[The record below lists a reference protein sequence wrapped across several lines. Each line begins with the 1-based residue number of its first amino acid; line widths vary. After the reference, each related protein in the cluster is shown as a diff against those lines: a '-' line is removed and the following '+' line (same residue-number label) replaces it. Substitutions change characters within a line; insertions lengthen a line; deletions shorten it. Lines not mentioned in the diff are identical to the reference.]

1 MLLETELEMQLTHM
15 QSQNNQKLLEIKNAE
30 IKFSVEGGIVNA
42 VNDISFDIIKGETLA
57 IVGESGSGKSV
68 TARTIMKMLPK
79 NSSVGSNLKVS
90 FKGSDISNFSQ
101 EQMRQIRGDT
111 ITMIFQEPLT
121 SLNPLHKIGSQII
134 EVLQEH
140 NQISKSEAKKKAL
153 ELLKEVQ
160 IPQPEER
167 LNQYPHQLSGG
178 QRQRIMI
185 AMAIANR
192 PDLLIA
198 DEPTTALDV
207 TIQSQILKL
216 LKELQKKYG
225 MAIMLITHDLT
236 VVRKTSD
243 RICVMRYGK
252 IVERG
257 NTEEVFTNPQ
267 HEYTK
272 HLINS
277 EPSGEP
283 DPFDETKKDLIIE
296 GQKCTVKF
304 ILKKGNFLSQK
315 KSELIAVNNVDIKTR
330 YGETIGIVG
339 ESGSGKSTLGMS
351 LIKLQ
356 EINSGKIFFKN
367 QEIQNYNTQKMKE
380 LRQHLQIVFQ
390 DPFSSL
396 NPRHTVKQIIG
407 EGLEINRKDLSK
419 EEKEN
424 LVKKTLNE
432 VNLDESTLH
441 RFPHEFSGGQ
451 RQRIAIARAIIMNPE
466 FILLDEPTSALD
478 LSIQAQIID
487 LLRSLRR
494 NHNLSYIFIS
504 HNLKVI
510 RSLCHYTLVMKDGK
524 VIEEGI
530 TKDVLDNP
538 INEYTKQLVQSA
550 FEVIGE

>member
-1 MLLETELEMQLTHM
+1 MQLTHM

-30 IKFSVEGGIVNA
+30 IKFSVEGGTVNA

-424 LVKKTLNE
+424 LVKKTLSE
-432 VNLDESTLH
+432 VNLDETTLH

>member
-1 MLLETELEMQLTHM
+1 M
-15 QSQNNQKLLEIKNAE
+15 QSQNNQKLLDLKNAE
-30 IKFSVEGGIVNA
+30 VKFSVEGGIVNA
-42 VNDISFDIIKGETLA
+42 VNDISFDIMKGETLA
-57 IVGESGSGKSV
+57 VVGESGSGKSV

-79 NSSVGSNLKVS
+79 NSSIGSN
-90 FKGSDISNFSQ
+90 FKIEFKDVDITNLTQ

-121 SLNPLHKIGSQII
+121 SLNPLHRIGSQLI
-134 EVLQEH
+134 EVLREH
-140 NQISKSEAKKKAL
+140 NKIDKIVAKERAL

-178 QRQRIMI
+178 QRQRVMI

-216 LKELQKKYG
+216 LKDLQKKYG

-257 NTEEVFTNPQ
+257 ITEDVFNNPQ

-283 DPFDETKKDLIIE
+283 DPYDASNKDYIIQ
-296 GQKCTVKF
+296 GQQCTVKF
-304 ILKKGNFLSQK
+304 TLKKGNYFNQK
-315 KSELIAVNNVDIKTR
+315 KTELIAVNNVDIKAR

-356 EINSGKIFFKN
+356 DINSGKIFFKDE
-367 QEIQNYNTQKMKE
+367 EIQDYNTKQLKD
-380 LRQHLQIVFQ
+380 LREHMQIVFQ

-396 NPRHTVKQIIG
+396 NPRHTIKQIIG

-419 EEKEN
+419 EEKDD
-424 LVKKTLNE
+424 LIKKTLNE
-432 VNLDESTLH
+432 VNLDEAVLH

-451 RQRIAIARAIIMNPE
+451 RQRIAIARAIILNPE

-530 TKDVLDNP
+530 TKNVLDNP
-538 INEYTKQLVQSA
+538 VNDYTKQLVQSA

>member
-1 MLLETELEMQLTHM
+1 M
-15 QSQNNQKLLEIKNAE
+15 QSQNNQKLLDLKNAE
-30 IKFSVEGGIVNA
+30 VKFSVEGGIVNA
-42 VNDISFDIIKGETLA
+42 VNDISFDIMKGETLA
-57 IVGESGSGKSV
+57 VVGESGSGKSV

-79 NSSVGSNLKVS
+79 NSSIGSN
-90 FKGSDISNFSQ
+90 FKIEFKDVDITNLTQ

-111 ITMIFQEPLT
+111 ISMIFQEPLT
-121 SLNPLHKIGSQII
+121 SLNPLHRIGSQLI
-134 EVLQEH
+134 EVLREH
-140 NQISKSEAKKKAL
+140 KKIDKIVAKERAL

-178 QRQRIMI
+178 QRQRVMI

-216 LKELQKKYG
+216 LKDLQKKYG

-257 NTEEVFTNPQ
+257 ITEDVFNNPQ

-283 DPFDETKKDLIIE
+283 DPYDASNKDYIIQ
-296 GQKCTVKF
+296 GQQCTVKF
-304 ILKKGNFLSQK
+304 TLKKGNFFNQK
-315 KSELIAVNNVDIKTR
+315 KTELIAVNNVDIKAR

-356 EINSGKIFFKN
+356 DINSGKIFFKDE
-367 QEIQNYNTQKMKE
+367 EIQDYNTKQLKD
-380 LRQHLQIVFQ
+380 LREHMQIVFQ

-396 NPRHTVKQIIG
+396 NPRHTIKQIIG

-419 EEKEN
+419 EEKDD
-424 LVKKTLNE
+424 LIKKTLNE
-432 VNLDESTLH
+432 VNLDEAVLH

-451 RQRIAIARAIIMNPE
+451 RQRIAIARAIILNPE

-530 TKDVLDNP
+530 TKNVLDNP
-538 INEYTKQLVQSA
+538 VNDYTKQLVQSA

>member
-1 MLLETELEMQLTHM
+1 M

-257 NTEEVFTNPQ
+257 NTEEVFKNPQ

-407 EGLEINRKDLSK
+407 EGLEINRNDLSK

>member
-1 MLLETELEMQLTHM
+1 MQF
-15 QSQNNQKLLEIKNAE
+15 QNNQKLLDVKNAE
-30 IKFSVEGGIVNA
+30 VKFSVEGGIVNA
-42 VNDISFDIIKGETLA
+42 VNDISFDIMKGETLA
-57 IVGESGSGKSV
+57 VVGESGSGKSV

-79 NSSVGSNLKVS
+79 NSSIGSN
-90 FKGSDISNFSQ
+90 FKIEFKDVDITNLTQ

-121 SLNPLHKIGSQII
+121 SLNPLHRIGSQLI
-134 EVLQEH
+134 EVLREH
-140 NQISKSEAKKKAL
+140 NKIDKITAKERAL

-178 QRQRIMI
+178 QRQRVMI

-216 LKELQKKYG
+216 LKDLQKKYG

-257 NTEEVFTNPQ
+257 ITEDVFSNPQ
-267 HEYTK
+267 HKYTK

-283 DPFDETKKDLIIE
+283 DPYDASNKDFIIQ
-296 GQKCTVKF
+296 GQQCIVKF
-304 ILKKGNFLSQK
+304 ILKKGNFFNQK
-315 KSELIAVNNVDIKTR
+315 KTELIAVNNVDIKAR

-356 EINSGKIFFKN
+356 EINSGKIFFKDE
-367 QEIQNYNTQKMKE
+367 EIQDYNTKQLKD
-380 LRQHLQIVFQ
+380 LREHMQIVFQ

-396 NPRHTVKQIIG
+396 NPRHTIKQIIG
-407 EGLEINRKDLSK
+407 EGLDINRKDLSK
-419 EEKEN
+419 EEKDD
-424 LVKKTLNE
+424 LIKKTLNE
-432 VNLDESTLH
+432 VNLDEAVLH

-451 RQRIAIARAIIMNPE
+451 RQRIAIARAIILNPE

-530 TKDVLDNP
+530 TKNVLDNP
-538 INEYTKQLVQSA
+538 VNDYTKQLVQSA

>member
-1 MLLETELEMQLTHM
+1 M
-15 QSQNNQKLLEIKNAE
+15 QSQNNTTLLDLKNTE
-30 IKFSVEGGIVNA
+30 IKFRVEGGVVNA

-79 NSSVGSNLKVS
+79 NASIGSKFNIS
-90 FKGSDISNFSQ
+90 FKGVDISNFTQ
-101 EQMRQIRGDT
+101 DQMRQVRGDR
-111 ITMIFQEPLT
+111 ITMIFQEPLI

-134 EVLQEH
+134 EVIREH
-140 NQISKSEAKKKAL
+140 KKMKKSEAYERAL

-185 AMAIANR
+185 AMAIANK

-216 LKELQKKYG
+216 LKDLQKKYG

-257 NTEEVFTNPQ
+257 NTEEVFSNPQ

-283 DPFDETKKDLIIE
+283 DPFDATKQDYIME

-304 ILKKGNFLSQK
+304 TLKKGNFFNQK
-315 KSELIAVNNVDIKTR
+315 KSELIAVNTVDIKTR

-339 ESGSGKSTLGMS
+339 ESGSGKTTLGMS

-356 EINSGKIFFKN
+356 ELTSGRVSFEGN
-367 QEIQNYNTQKMKE
+367 EIQDYNTQQMKP
-380 LRQHLQIVFQ
+380 LRPQMQIVFQ

-407 EGLEINRKDLSK
+407 EGLDINKSDMNKKDKDVLI
-419 EEKEN
+419 
-424 LVKKTLNE
+424 KKTLNE
-432 VNLDESTLH
+432 VNLEENMLH

-451 RQRIAIARAIIMNPE
+451 RQRIAIARAIIMNPN

-478 LSIQAQIID
+478 LSIQAQIIE
-487 LLRSLRR
+487 LLRTLRR

-510 RSLCHYTLVMKDGK
+510 RSLCHYILVMKDGK

-530 TKDVLDNP
+530 TKQVLDNP
-538 INEYTKQLVQSA
+538 INEYTKELVKSA

>member
-1 MLLETELEMQLTHM
+1 M

-424 LVKKTLNE
+424 LVKKTLSE
-432 VNLDESTLH
+432 VNLDETTLH

>member
-1 MLLETELEMQLTHM
+1 MQF
-15 QSQNNQKLLEIKNAE
+15 QNNQKLLDVKNAE
-30 IKFSVEGGIVNA
+30 VKFSVEGGIVNA
-42 VNDISFDIIKGETLA
+42 VNDISFDIMKGETLA
-57 IVGESGSGKSV
+57 VVGESGSGKSV

-79 NSSVGSNLKVS
+79 NSSIGSN
-90 FKGSDISNFSQ
+90 FKIEFKDVDITNLTQ

-121 SLNPLHKIGSQII
+121 SLNPLHRIGSQLI
-134 EVLQEH
+134 EVLREH
-140 NQISKSEAKKKAL
+140 NKIDKITAKERAL

-178 QRQRIMI
+178 QRQRVMI

-216 LKELQKKYG
+216 LKDLQKKYG

-257 NTEEVFTNPQ
+257 ITEDVFSNPQ

-283 DPFDETKKDLIIE
+283 DPYDASNKDFIIQ
-296 GQKCTVKF
+296 GQQCIVKF
-304 ILKKGNFLSQK
+304 ILKKGNFFNQK
-315 KSELIAVNNVDIKTR
+315 KTELIAVNNVDIKAR

-356 EINSGKIFFKN
+356 EINSGKIFFKDE
-367 QEIQNYNTQKMKE
+367 EIQDYNTKQLKD
-380 LRQHLQIVFQ
+380 LREHMQIVFQ

-396 NPRHTVKQIIG
+396 NPRHTIKQIIG
-407 EGLEINRKDLSK
+407 EGLDINRKDLSK
-419 EEKEN
+419 EEKDD
-424 LVKKTLNE
+424 LIKKTLNE
-432 VNLDESTLH
+432 VNLDEAVLH

-451 RQRIAIARAIIMNPE
+451 RQRIAIARAIILNPE

-530 TKDVLDNP
+530 TKNVLDNP
-538 INEYTKQLVQSA
+538 VNAYTKQLVQSA

>member
-1 MLLETELEMQLTHM
+1 M

-79 NSSVGSNLKVS
+79 NSSVGSNLKIS

-424 LVKKTLNE
+424 LVKKTLSE

>member
-1 MLLETELEMQLTHM
+1 M
-15 QSQNNQKLLEIKNAE
+15 QSQNNQKLLDLKNAE
-30 IKFSVEGGIVNA
+30 VKFSVEGGIVNA
-42 VNDISFDIIKGETLA
+42 VNDISFDIMKGETLA
-57 IVGESGSGKSV
+57 VVGESGSGKSV

-79 NSSVGSNLKVS
+79 NSSIGSN
-90 FKGSDISNFSQ
+90 FKIEFKDVDITNLTQ

-121 SLNPLHKIGSQII
+121 SLNPLHKIGSQLI
-134 EVLQEH
+134 EVLREH
-140 NQISKSEAKKKAL
+140 KKIDKIVAKERAL

-178 QRQRIMI
+178 QRQRVMI

-216 LKELQKKYG
+216 LKDLQKKYG

-257 NTEEVFTNPQ
+257 ITEDVFNNPQ

-283 DPFDETKKDLIIE
+283 DPYDASNEDYIIQ
-296 GQKCTVKF
+296 GQQCTVKF
-304 ILKKGNFLSQK
+304 TLKKGNFFNQK
-315 KSELIAVNNVDIKTR
+315 KTELIAVNNVDIKAR

-356 EINSGKIFFKN
+356 DINSGKIFFKDE
-367 QEIQNYNTQKMKE
+367 EIQDYNTKQLKD
-380 LRQHLQIVFQ
+380 LREHMQIVFQ

-396 NPRHTVKQIIG
+396 NPRHTIKQIIG

-419 EEKEN
+419 EEKDD
-424 LVKKTLNE
+424 LIKKTLNE
-432 VNLDESTLH
+432 VNLDEAVLH

-451 RQRIAIARAIIMNPE
+451 RQRIAIARAIILNPE

-530 TKDVLDNP
+530 TKNVLDNP
-538 INEYTKQLVQSA
+538 VNDYTKQLVQSA

>member
-1 MLLETELEMQLTHM
+1 M
-15 QSQNNQKLLEIKNAE
+15 QSQNNTKLLDLKNAE
-30 IKFSVEGGIVNA
+30 IKFSVEGGVVNA
-42 VNDISFDIIKGETLA
+42 VNDISFDIMKGETLA

-79 NSSVGSNLKVS
+79 NSTVGPKTNIF
-90 FKGSDISNFSQ
+90 FKGVETGKFTD
-101 EQMRQIRGDT
+101 EQMRQIRGDS

-134 EVLQEH
+134 EVLREH
-140 NQISKSEAKKKAL
+140 SNISKIQAQKRAL
-153 ELLKEVQ
+153 ELLNEVQ

-185 AMAIANR
+185 AIAIANK

-216 LKELQKKYG
+216 LKNLQKKYG

-257 NTEEVFTNPQ
+257 YTEEVFSNPK

-283 DPFDETKKDLIIE
+283 DPFDEENKNYIIE

-304 ILKKGNFLSQK
+304 VLKKGNFFNQK
-315 KSELIAVNNVDIKTR
+315 KSELIAVNNVEIKDR
-330 YGETIGIVG
+330 YGETKGIVG

-356 EINSGKIFFKN
+356 EINSGKIIFED

-380 LRQHLQIVFQ
+380 LREHMQIVFQ

-407 EGLEINRKDLSK
+407 EGLEINRKDLSSEDK
-419 EEKEN
+419 DN
-424 LVKKTLNE
+424 LVIKTLEE
-432 VNLDESTLH
+432 VNLDESVLH

-451 RQRIAIARAIIMNPE
+451 RQRIAIARAIILNPE

-550 FEVIGE
+550 FEVVGE

>member
-1 MLLETELEMQLTHM
+1 M

-140 NQISKSEAKKKAL
+140 NKISKSEAKKKAL

-257 NTEEVFTNPQ
+257 NTEEVFKNPQ

>member
-1 MLLETELEMQLTHM
+1 M

-283 DPFDETKKDLIIE
+283 DPFDEAKKDLIIE

-538 INEYTKQLVQSA
+538 INEYTNQLVQSA

>member
-1 MLLETELEMQLTHM
+1 M
-15 QSQNNQKLLEIKNAE
+15 QSQNNTKLLDLKNAE
-30 IKFSVEGGIVNA
+30 IKFSVEGGVVNA
-42 VNDISFDIIKGETLA
+42 VNDISFDIMKGETLA

-79 NSSVGSNLKVS
+79 NSSVGPKTNIF
-90 FKGSDISNFSQ
+90 FKGVETGKFTD
-101 EQMRQIRGDT
+101 EQMRQIRGDS

-134 EVLQEH
+134 EVLREH
-140 NQISKSEAKKKAL
+140 SNISKIQAQKRAL
-153 ELLKEVQ
+153 ELLNEVQ

-185 AMAIANR
+185 AIAIANK

-216 LKELQKKYG
+216 LKNLQKKYG

-257 NTEEVFTNPQ
+257 ITEEVFSNPK

-283 DPFDETKKDLIIE
+283 DPFDEENKNYIIE

-304 ILKKGNFLSQK
+304 VLKKGNFFNQK
-315 KSELIAVNNVDIKTR
+315 KSELIAVNNVDIKAR

-356 EINSGKIFFKN
+356 EINSGKIFFKD

-380 LRQHLQIVFQ
+380 LREHMQIVFQ

-407 EGLEINRKDLSK
+407 EGLEINRNDLSNEDK
-419 EEKEN
+419 DN
-424 LVKKTLNE
+424 LVIKTLEE
-432 VNLDESTLH
+432 VNLDESVLH

-451 RQRIAIARAIIMNPE
+451 RQRIAIARAIILNPE

-538 INEYTKQLVQSA
+538 VNEYTKQLVQSA
-550 FEVIGE
+550 FEVVGE

>member
-1 MLLETELEMQLTHM
+1 MQLTHM

-30 IKFSVEGGIVNA
+30 IKFSVEGGTVNA

-121 SLNPLHKIGSQII
+121 SLNPLHKISSQII

-424 LVKKTLNE
+424 LVKKTLSE
-432 VNLDESTLH
+432 VNLDETTLH

>member
-1 MLLETELEMQLTHM
+1 M
-15 QSQNNQKLLEIKNAE
+15 QSQNNTTLLDLKNAE
-30 IKFSVEGGIVNA
+30 IKFRVEGGVVNA

-79 NSSVGSNLKVS
+79 NASIGSKFNIS
-90 FKGSDISNFSQ
+90 FKGVDISNFTQ
-101 EQMRQIRGDT
+101 DQMRQVRGDR
-111 ITMIFQEPLT
+111 ITMIFQEPLI

-134 EVLQEH
+134 EVIREH
-140 NQISKSEAKKKAL
+140 KKMKKSEAYERAL

-185 AMAIANR
+185 AMAIANK

-216 LKELQKKYG
+216 LKDLQKKYG

-257 NTEEVFTNPQ
+257 NTEEVFSNPQ

-283 DPFDETKKDLIIE
+283 DPFDATKQDYIME

-304 ILKKGNFLSQK
+304 TLKKGNFFNQK
-315 KSELIAVNNVDIKTR
+315 KSELIAVNTVDIKTR

-339 ESGSGKSTLGMS
+339 ESGSGKTTLGMS

-356 EINSGKIFFKN
+356 ELTSGRVSFEGN
-367 QEIQNYNTQKMKE
+367 EIQDYNTQQMKP
-380 LRQHLQIVFQ
+380 LRPQMQIVFQ

-407 EGLEINRKDLSK
+407 EGLDINKSDMNKKDKDVLI
-419 EEKEN
+419 
-424 LVKKTLNE
+424 KKTLNE
-432 VNLDESTLH
+432 VNLEENMLH

-451 RQRIAIARAIIMNPE
+451 RQRIAIARAIIMNPN

-478 LSIQAQIID
+478 LSIQAQIIE
-487 LLRSLRR
+487 LLRTLRR

-510 RSLCHYTLVMKDGK
+510 RSLCHYILVMKDGK

-530 TKDVLDNP
+530 TKQVLDNP
-538 INEYTKQLVQSA
+538 INEYTKELVQSA

>member
-1 MLLETELEMQLTHM
+1 M
-15 QSQNNQKLLEIKNAE
+15 QSQNNTKLLDLKNAE
-30 IKFSVEGGIVNA
+30 IKFSVEGGVVNA
-42 VNDISFDIIKGETLA
+42 VNDISFDIMKGETLA

-79 NSSVGSNLKVS
+79 NSTVGPKTNIF
-90 FKGSDISNFSQ
+90 FKGVETGKFTD
-101 EQMRQIRGDT
+101 EQMRQIRGDS

-134 EVLQEH
+134 EVLREH
-140 NQISKSEAKKKAL
+140 SNISKFQAQKRAL
-153 ELLKEVQ
+153 ELLNEVQ

-185 AMAIANR
+185 AIAIANK

-216 LKELQKKYG
+216 LKNLQKKYG

-257 NTEEVFTNPQ
+257 YTEEVFSNPK

-283 DPFDETKKDLIIE
+283 DPFDEENKNYIIE

-304 ILKKGNFLSQK
+304 VLKKGNFFNQK
-315 KSELIAVNNVDIKTR
+315 TTELIAVNNVDIKAR

-356 EINSGKIFFKN
+356 EINSGKIIFED

-380 LRQHLQIVFQ
+380 LREHMQIVFQ

-407 EGLEINRKDLSK
+407 EGLEINRKDLSNEDK
-419 EEKEN
+419 DN
-424 LVKKTLNE
+424 LVIKTLEE
-432 VNLDESTLH
+432 VNLDESVLH

-451 RQRIAIARAIIMNPE
+451 RQRIAIARAIILNPE

-550 FEVIGE
+550 FEVVGE

>member
-1 MLLETELEMQLTHM
+1 M
-15 QSQNNQKLLEIKNAE
+15 QSQNNQKLLDLKNAE
-30 IKFSVEGGIVNA
+30 VKFSVEGGIVNA
-42 VNDISFDIIKGETLA
+42 VNDISFDIMKGETLA
-57 IVGESGSGKSV
+57 VVGESGSGKSV

-79 NSSVGSNLKVS
+79 NSSIGSN
-90 FKGSDISNFSQ
+90 FKIEFKDVDITNLTQ

-121 SLNPLHKIGSQII
+121 SLNPLHKIGSQLI
-134 EVLQEH
+134 EVLREH
-140 NQISKSEAKKKAL
+140 KKIDKIVAKERAL

-178 QRQRIMI
+178 QRQRVMI

-216 LKELQKKYG
+216 LKDLQKKYG

-257 NTEEVFTNPQ
+257 ITEDVFNNPQ

-283 DPFDETKKDLIIE
+283 DPYDASNKDYIIQ
-296 GQKCTVKF
+296 GQQCTVKF
-304 ILKKGNFLSQK
+304 TLKKGNFFNQK
-315 KSELIAVNNVDIKTR
+315 KTELIAVNNVDIKAR

-356 EINSGKIFFKN
+356 DINSGKIFFKDE
-367 QEIQNYNTQKMKE
+367 EIQDYNTKQLKD
-380 LRQHLQIVFQ
+380 LREHMQIVFQ

-396 NPRHTVKQIIG
+396 NPRHTIKQIIG

-419 EEKEN
+419 EEKDD
-424 LVKKTLNE
+424 LIKKTLNE
-432 VNLDESTLH
+432 VNLDEAVLH

-451 RQRIAIARAIIMNPE
+451 RQRIAIARAIILNPE

-530 TKDVLDNP
+530 TKNVLDNP
-538 INEYTKQLVQSA
+538 VNAYTKQLVQSA

>member
-1 MLLETELEMQLTHM
+1 M

-79 NSSVGSNLKVS
+79 NSSVGSNLKIS

>member
-1 MLLETELEMQLTHM
+1 M
-15 QSQNNQKLLEIKNAE
+15 QSQNNQKLLDLKNAE
-30 IKFSVEGGIVNA
+30 VKFSVEGGIVNA
-42 VNDISFDIIKGETLA
+42 VNDISFDIMKGETLA
-57 IVGESGSGKSV
+57 VVGESGSGKSV

-79 NSSVGSNLKVS
+79 NSSIGSN
-90 FKGSDISNFSQ
+90 FKIEFKDVDITNLTQ

-121 SLNPLHKIGSQII
+121 SLNPLHRIGSQLI
-134 EVLQEH
+134 EVLREH
-140 NQISKSEAKKKAL
+140 NKIDKIVAKERAL

-178 QRQRIMI
+178 QRQRVMI

-216 LKELQKKYG
+216 LKDLQRKYG

-257 NTEEVFTNPQ
+257 ITEDVFNNPQ

-283 DPFDETKKDLIIE
+283 DPYDASNKDYIIQ
-296 GQKCTVKF
+296 GQQCTVKF
-304 ILKKGNFLSQK
+304 TLKKGNFFNQK
-315 KSELIAVNNVDIKTR
+315 KTELIAVNNVDIKAR

-356 EINSGKIFFKN
+356 DINSGKIFFKDE
-367 QEIQNYNTQKMKE
+367 EIQDYNTKQLKD
-380 LRQHLQIVFQ
+380 LREHMQIVFQ

-396 NPRHTVKQIIG
+396 NPRHTIKQIIG

-419 EEKEN
+419 EEKDD
-424 LVKKTLNE
+424 LIKKTLNE
-432 VNLDESTLH
+432 VNLDEAVLH

-451 RQRIAIARAIIMNPE
+451 RQRIAIARAIILNPE

-530 TKDVLDNP
+530 TKNVLDNP
-538 INEYTKQLVQSA
+538 VNDYTKQLVQSA

>member
-1 MLLETELEMQLTHM
+1 M
-15 QSQNNQKLLEIKNAE
+15 QSQNNQKLLDVKNAE
-30 IKFSVEGGIVNA
+30 VKFSVEGGIVNA
-42 VNDISFDIIKGETLA
+42 VNDISFDIMKGETLA
-57 IVGESGSGKSV
+57 VVGESGSGKSV

-79 NSSVGSNLKVS
+79 NSSIGSN
-90 FKGSDISNFSQ
+90 FKIEFKDVDITNLTQ

-121 SLNPLHKIGSQII
+121 SLNPLHRIGSQLI
-134 EVLQEH
+134 EVLREH
-140 NQISKSEAKKKAL
+140 NKIDKITAKERAL

-178 QRQRIMI
+178 QRQRVMI

-216 LKELQKKYG
+216 LKDLQKKYG

-257 NTEEVFTNPQ
+257 ITEDVFSNPQ

-283 DPFDETKKDLIIE
+283 DPYDASNKDYIIQ
-296 GQKCTVKF
+296 GQQCTVKF
-304 ILKKGNFLSQK
+304 TLKKGNFFNQK
-315 KSELIAVNNVDIKTR
+315 KTELIAVNNVDIKAR

-356 EINSGKIFFKN
+356 DINSGKIFFKDE
-367 QEIQNYNTQKMKE
+367 EIQDYNTKQLKD
-380 LRQHLQIVFQ
+380 LREHMQIVFQ

-396 NPRHTVKQIIG
+396 NPRHTIKQIIG

-419 EEKEN
+419 EEKDD
-424 LVKKTLNE
+424 LIKKTLNE
-432 VNLDESTLH
+432 VNLDEAVLH

-451 RQRIAIARAIIMNPE
+451 RQRIAIARAIILNPE

-530 TKDVLDNP
+530 TKNVLDNP
-538 INEYTKQLVQSA
+538 VNAYTKQLVQSA

>member
-1 MLLETELEMQLTHM
+1 M
-15 QSQNNQKLLEIKNAE
+15 QSQNNQKLLDLKNAE
-30 IKFSVEGGIVNA
+30 VKFSVEGGIVNA
-42 VNDISFDIIKGETLA
+42 VNDISFDIMKGETLA
-57 IVGESGSGKSV
+57 VVGESGSGKSV

-79 NSSVGSNLKVS
+79 NSSIGSN
-90 FKGSDISNFSQ
+90 FKIEFKDVDITNLTQ

-121 SLNPLHKIGSQII
+121 SLNPLHRIGSQLI
-134 EVLQEH
+134 EVLREH
-140 NQISKSEAKKKAL
+140 NKIDKIVAKERAL

-178 QRQRIMI
+178 QRQRVMI

-216 LKELQKKYG
+216 LKDLQKKYG

-257 NTEEVFTNPQ
+257 ITEDVFNNPQ

-283 DPFDETKKDLIIE
+283 DPYDASNKDYIIQ
-296 GQKCTVKF
+296 GQQCTVKF
-304 ILKKGNFLSQK
+304 TLKKGNFFNQK
-315 KSELIAVNNVDIKTR
+315 KTELIAVNNVDIKAR

-356 EINSGKIFFKN
+356 DINSGKILFKDE
-367 QEIQNYNTQKMKE
+367 EIQDYNTKQLKD
-380 LRQHLQIVFQ
+380 LREHMQIVFQ

-396 NPRHTVKQIIG
+396 NPRHTIKQIIG

-419 EEKEN
+419 EEKDD
-424 LVKKTLNE
+424 LIKKTLNE
-432 VNLDESTLH
+432 VNLDEAVLH

-451 RQRIAIARAIIMNPE
+451 RQRIAIARAIILNPE

-530 TKDVLDNP
+530 TKNVLDNP
-538 INEYTKQLVQSA
+538 VNDYTKQLVQSA

>member
-1 MLLETELEMQLTHM
+1 M
-15 QSQNNQKLLEIKNAE
+15 QSQNNTTLLDLKNAE
-30 IKFSVEGGIVNA
+30 IKFRVEGGVVNA

-79 NSSVGSNLKVS
+79 NASIGSKFNIS
-90 FKGSDISNFSQ
+90 FKGVDISNFTQ
-101 EQMRQIRGDT
+101 DQMRQVRGDR
-111 ITMIFQEPLT
+111 ITMIFQEPLI

-134 EVLQEH
+134 EVIREH
-140 NQISKSEAKKKAL
+140 KKMKKSEAYERAL

-185 AMAIANR
+185 AMAIANK

-216 LKELQKKYG
+216 LKDLQKKYG

-257 NTEEVFTNPQ
+257 NTEEVFSNPQ

-283 DPFDETKKDLIIE
+283 DPFDATKQDYIME

-304 ILKKGNFLSQK
+304 TLKKGNFFNQK

-339 ESGSGKSTLGMS
+339 ESGSGKTTLGMS

-356 EINSGKIFFKN
+356 ELTSGRVSFEGN
-367 QEIQNYNTQKMKE
+367 EIQDYNTQQMKP
-380 LRQHLQIVFQ
+380 LRPQMQIVFQ

-407 EGLEINRKDLSK
+407 EGLDINKSDMNKKDKDVLI
-419 EEKEN
+419 
-424 LVKKTLNE
+424 KKTLNE
-432 VNLDESTLH
+432 VNLEENMLH

-451 RQRIAIARAIIMNPE
+451 RQRIAIARAIIMNPN

-478 LSIQAQIID
+478 LSIQAQIIE
-487 LLRSLRR
+487 LLRTLRR

-510 RSLCHYTLVMKDGK
+510 RSLCHYILVMKDGK

-530 TKDVLDNP
+530 TKQVLDNP
-538 INEYTKQLVQSA
+538 INEYTKELVQSA

>member
-1 MLLETELEMQLTHM
+1 M

>member
-1 MLLETELEMQLTHM
+1 M
-15 QSQNNQKLLEIKNAE
+15 QSQNNQKLLDLKNAE
-30 IKFSVEGGIVNA
+30 VKFSVEGGIVNA
-42 VNDISFDIIKGETLA
+42 VNDISFDIMKGETLA
-57 IVGESGSGKSV
+57 VVGESGSGKSV

-79 NSSVGSNLKVS
+79 NSSIGSN
-90 FKGSDISNFSQ
+90 FKIEFKDVDITNLTQ

-111 ITMIFQEPLT
+111 ISMIFQEPLT
-121 SLNPLHKIGSQII
+121 SLNPLHRIGSQLI
-134 EVLQEH
+134 EVLREH
-140 NQISKSEAKKKAL
+140 NKIDKITAKERAL

-178 QRQRIMI
+178 QRQRVMI

-216 LKELQKKYG
+216 LKDLQKKYG

-257 NTEEVFTNPQ
+257 ITEDVFNNPQ

-283 DPFDETKKDLIIE
+283 DPYDASNNDYIIQ
-296 GQKCTVKF
+296 GQQCTVKF
-304 ILKKGNFLSQK
+304 TLKKGNFFNQK
-315 KSELIAVNNVDIKTR
+315 KTELIAVNNVDIKAR

-356 EINSGKIFFKN
+356 DINSGKIFFKDE
-367 QEIQNYNTQKMKE
+367 EIQDYNTKQLKD
-380 LRQHLQIVFQ
+380 LREHMQIVFQ

-396 NPRHTVKQIIG
+396 NPGHTIKQIIG

-419 EEKEN
+419 EEKDD
-424 LVKKTLNE
+424 LIKKTLNE
-432 VNLDESTLH
+432 VNLDEAVLH

-451 RQRIAIARAIIMNPE
+451 RQRIAIARAIILNPE

-530 TKDVLDNP
+530 TKNVLDNP
-538 INEYTKQLVQSA
+538 VNDYTKQLVQSA

>member
-1 MLLETELEMQLTHM
+1 M
-15 QSQNNQKLLEIKNAE
+15 QSQNNQKLLDLKNAE
-30 IKFSVEGGIVNA
+30 VKFSVEGGIVNA
-42 VNDISFDIIKGETLA
+42 VNDISFDIMKGETLA
-57 IVGESGSGKSV
+57 VVGESGSGKSV

-79 NSSVGSNLKVS
+79 NSSIGSN
-90 FKGSDISNFSQ
+90 FKIEFKDVDITNLTQ

-111 ITMIFQEPLT
+111 ISMIFQEPLT
-121 SLNPLHKIGSQII
+121 SLNPLHRIGSQLI
-134 EVLQEH
+134 EVLREH
-140 NQISKSEAKKKAL
+140 NKIDKITAKERAL
-153 ELLKEVQ
+153 ELLNEVQ

-178 QRQRIMI
+178 QRQRVMI

-216 LKELQKKYG
+216 LKDLQKKYG

-257 NTEEVFTNPQ
+257 ITEDVFNNPQ

-283 DPFDETKKDLIIE
+283 DPYDASNEDYIIQ
-296 GQKCTVKF
+296 GQQCTVKF
-304 ILKKGNFLSQK
+304 TLKKGNFFNQK
-315 KSELIAVNNVDIKTR
+315 KTELIAVNNVDIKAR

-356 EINSGKIFFKN
+356 DINSGKIFFKDE
-367 QEIQNYNTQKMKE
+367 EIQDYNTKQLKD
-380 LRQHLQIVFQ
+380 LREHMQIVFQ

-396 NPRHTVKQIIG
+396 NPRHTIKQIIG

-419 EEKEN
+419 EEKDD
-424 LVKKTLNE
+424 LIKKTLNE
-432 VNLDESTLH
+432 VNLDEAVLH

-451 RQRIAIARAIIMNPE
+451 RQRIAIARAIILNPE

-530 TKDVLDNP
+530 TKNVLDNP
-538 INEYTKQLVQSA
+538 VNDYTKQLVQSA

>member
-1 MLLETELEMQLTHM
+1 M
-15 QSQNNQKLLEIKNAE
+15 QSQNNTTLLDLKNAE
-30 IKFSVEGGIVNA
+30 IKFRVEGGVVNA

-79 NSSVGSNLKVS
+79 NASIGSKFNIS
-90 FKGSDISNFSQ
+90 FKGVDISNFTQ
-101 EQMRQIRGDT
+101 DQMRQVRGDR
-111 ITMIFQEPLT
+111 ITMIFQEPLI

-134 EVLQEH
+134 EVIREH
-140 NQISKSEAKKKAL
+140 KKMKKSEAYERAL

-185 AMAIANR
+185 AMAIANK

-216 LKELQKKYG
+216 LKDLQKKYG

-257 NTEEVFTNPQ
+257 NTEEVFSNPQ

-283 DPFDETKKDLIIE
+283 DPFDAAKQDYIIE

-304 ILKKGNFLSQK
+304 TLKKGNFFNQK

-339 ESGSGKSTLGMS
+339 ESGSGKTTLGMS

-356 EINSGKIFFKN
+356 ELTSGRVSFEGN
-367 QEIQNYNTQKMKE
+367 EIQDYNTQQMKP
-380 LRQHLQIVFQ
+380 LRPQIQIVFQ

-407 EGLEINRKDLSK
+407 EGLDINKNDMNKKDKDVLI
-419 EEKEN
+419 
-424 LVKKTLNE
+424 KKTLNE
-432 VNLDESTLH
+432 VNLEENMLH

-451 RQRIAIARAIIMNPE
+451 RQRIAIARAIIMNPN

-478 LSIQAQIID
+478 LSIQAQIIE
-487 LLRSLRR
+487 LLRTLRR

-510 RSLCHYTLVMKDGK
+510 RSLCHYILVMKDGK

-530 TKDVLDNP
+530 TKQVLDNP
-538 INEYTKQLVQSA
+538 INEYTKELVQSA

>member
-1 MLLETELEMQLTHM
+1 M
-15 QSQNNQKLLEIKNAE
+15 QSQNNQKLLDLKNAE
-30 IKFSVEGGIVNA
+30 VKFSVEGGIVNA
-42 VNDISFDIIKGETLA
+42 VNDISFDIMKGETLA
-57 IVGESGSGKSV
+57 VVGESGSGKSV

-79 NSSVGSNLKVS
+79 NSSIGSN
-90 FKGSDISNFSQ
+90 FKIEFKDVDITNLTQ

-111 ITMIFQEPLT
+111 ISMIFQEPLT
-121 SLNPLHKIGSQII
+121 SLNPLHKIGSQLI
-134 EVLQEH
+134 EVLREH
-140 NQISKSEAKKKAL
+140 KKIDKIVAKERAL

-178 QRQRIMI
+178 QRQRVMI

-216 LKELQKKYG
+216 LKDLQKKYG

-257 NTEEVFTNPQ
+257 ITEDVFNNPQ

-283 DPFDETKKDLIIE
+283 DPYDASNKNYIIQ
-296 GQKCTVKF
+296 GQQCTVKF
-304 ILKKGNFLSQK
+304 TLKKGNFFNQK
-315 KSELIAVNNVDIKTR
+315 KTELIAVNNVDIKAR

-356 EINSGKIFFKN
+356 DINSGKIFFKDE
-367 QEIQNYNTQKMKE
+367 EIQDYNTKQLKD
-380 LRQHLQIVFQ
+380 LREHMQIVFQ

-396 NPRHTVKQIIG
+396 NPRHTIKQIIG

-419 EEKEN
+419 EEKDD
-424 LVKKTLNE
+424 LIKKTLNE
-432 VNLDESTLH
+432 VNLDEAVLH

-451 RQRIAIARAIIMNPE
+451 RQRIAIARAIILNPE

-530 TKDVLDNP
+530 TKNVLDNP
-538 INEYTKQLVQSA
+538 VNDYTKQLVQSA

>member
-1 MLLETELEMQLTHM
+1 M
-15 QSQNNQKLLEIKNAE
+15 QSQNNQKLLDLKNAE
-30 IKFSVEGGIVNA
+30 VKFSVEGGIVNA
-42 VNDISFDIIKGETLA
+42 VNDISFDIMKGETLA
-57 IVGESGSGKSV
+57 VVGESGSGKSV

-79 NSSVGSNLKVS
+79 NSSIGSN
-90 FKGSDISNFSQ
+90 FKIEFKDVDITNLTQ

-121 SLNPLHKIGSQII
+121 SLNPLHRIGSQLI
-134 EVLQEH
+134 EVLREH
-140 NQISKSEAKKKAL
+140 NKIDKIVAKERAL

-178 QRQRIMI
+178 QRQRVMI

-216 LKELQKKYG
+216 LKDLQKKYG

-257 NTEEVFTNPQ
+257 ITEDVFNNPQ

-283 DPFDETKKDLIIE
+283 DPYDASNENYIIQ
-296 GQKCTVKF
+296 GQQCTVKF
-304 ILKKGNFLSQK
+304 TLKKGNFFNQK
-315 KSELIAVNNVDIKTR
+315 KTELIAVNNVDIKAR

-356 EINSGKIFFKN
+356 DINSGKIFFKDE
-367 QEIQNYNTQKMKE
+367 EIQDYNTKQLKD
-380 LRQHLQIVFQ
+380 LREHMQIVFQ

-396 NPRHTVKQIIG
+396 NPRHTIKQIIG

-419 EEKEN
+419 KEKDD
-424 LVKKTLNE
+424 LIKKTLNE
-432 VNLDESTLH
+432 VNLDEAVLH

-451 RQRIAIARAIIMNPE
+451 RQRIAIARAIILNPE

-530 TKDVLDNP
+530 TKNVLDNP
-538 INEYTKQLVQSA
+538 VNDYTKQLVQSA

>member
-1 MLLETELEMQLTHM
+1 MQF
-15 QSQNNQKLLEIKNAE
+15 QNNQKLLDLKNAE
-30 IKFSVEGGIVNA
+30 VKFSVEGGIVNA
-42 VNDISFDIIKGETLA
+42 VNDISFDIMKGETLA
-57 IVGESGSGKSV
+57 VVGESGSGKSV

-79 NSSVGSNLKVS
+79 NSSIGSN
-90 FKGSDISNFSQ
+90 FKIKFKDVDITNLTQ

-121 SLNPLHKIGSQII
+121 SLNPLHRIGSQLI
-134 EVLQEH
+134 EVLREH
-140 NQISKSEAKKKAL
+140 NKIDKTTATERAL

-178 QRQRIMI
+178 QRQRVMI
-185 AMAIANR
+185 AMAIANK

-216 LKELQKKYG
+216 LKDLQKKYG

-257 NTEEVFTNPQ
+257 ITEEVFSNPQ

-283 DPFDETKKDLIIE
+283 DPYDAGNKDYIIQ
-296 GQKCTVKF
+296 GQQCTVKF
-304 ILKKGNFLSQK
+304 TLKKGNFFNQK
-315 KSELIAVNNVDIKTR
+315 ETELIAVNNVDIKAR

-356 EINSGKIFFKN
+356 DINSGKIFFKDE
-367 QEIQNYNTQKMKE
+367 EIQDYNTKQLKD
-380 LRQHLQIVFQ
+380 LREHMQIVFQ

-396 NPRHTVKQIIG
+396 NPRHTIKQIIG
-407 EGLEINRKDLSK
+407 EGLDINRKNLSK
-419 EEKEN
+419 EQKDD
-424 LVKKTLNE
+424 LIRKTLNE
-432 VNLDESTLH
+432 VNLDEAVLH

-451 RQRIAIARAIIMNPE
+451 RQRIAIARAIILNPE

-478 LSIQAQIID
+478 LSIQAQIIE

-530 TKDVLDNP
+530 TKNVLDNP
-538 INEYTKQLVQSA
+538 VNAYTKQLVQSA

>member
-1 MLLETELEMQLTHM
+1 M
-15 QSQNNQKLLEIKNAE
+15 QSQNNTTLLDLKNAE
-30 IKFSVEGGIVNA
+30 IKFRVEGGVVNA

-79 NSSVGSNLKVS
+79 NASIGSKFSIS
-90 FKGSDISNFSQ
+90 FKGVDISNFTQ
-101 EQMRQIRGDT
+101 DQMRQVRGDR
-111 ITMIFQEPLT
+111 ITMIFQEPLI

-134 EVLQEH
+134 EVIREH
-140 NQISKSEAKKKAL
+140 KKMKKSEAYERAL

-185 AMAIANR
+185 AMAIANK

-216 LKELQKKYG
+216 LKDLQKKYG

-257 NTEEVFTNPQ
+257 NTEEVFSNPQ

-283 DPFDETKKDLIIE
+283 DPFDATKQDYIME

-304 ILKKGNFLSQK
+304 TLKKGNFFNQK
-315 KSELIAVNNVDIKTR
+315 KSELIAVNTVDIKTR

-339 ESGSGKSTLGMS
+339 ESGSGKTTLGMS

-356 EINSGKIFFKN
+356 ELTSGRVSFEGN
-367 QEIQNYNTQKMKE
+367 EIQDYNTQQMKP
-380 LRQHLQIVFQ
+380 LRPQMQIVFQ

-407 EGLEINRKDLSK
+407 EGLDINKSDMNKKDKDVLI
-419 EEKEN
+419 
-424 LVKKTLNE
+424 KKTLNE
-432 VNLDESTLH
+432 VNLEENMLH

-451 RQRIAIARAIIMNPE
+451 RQRIAIARAIIMNPN

-478 LSIQAQIID
+478 LSIQAQIIE
-487 LLRSLRR
+487 LLRTLRR

-510 RSLCHYTLVMKDGK
+510 RSLCHYILVMKDGK

-530 TKDVLDNP
+530 TKQVLDNP
-538 INEYTKQLVQSA
+538 INEYTIELVQSA

>member
-1 MLLETELEMQLTHM
+1 M
-15 QSQNNQKLLEIKNAE
+15 QSQNNQKLLDFKNAE
-30 IKFSVEGGIVNA
+30 VKFSVEGGIVNA
-42 VNDISFDIIKGETLA
+42 VNDISFDIMKGETLA
-57 IVGESGSGKSV
+57 VVGESGSGKSV

-79 NSSVGSNLKVS
+79 NSSIGSN
-90 FKGSDISNFSQ
+90 FKIEFKDVDITNLTQ

-121 SLNPLHKIGSQII
+121 SLNPLHRIGSQLI
-134 EVLQEH
+134 EVLREH
-140 NQISKSEAKKKAL
+140 NKIDKITAKERAL

-178 QRQRIMI
+178 QRQRVMI

-216 LKELQKKYG
+216 LKDLQKKYG

-257 NTEEVFTNPQ
+257 ITEDVFNNPQ

-283 DPFDETKKDLIIE
+283 DPYDASNKDYIIQ
-296 GQKCTVKF
+296 GQQCTVKF
-304 ILKKGNFLSQK
+304 TLKKGNFFNQK
-315 KSELIAVNNVDIKTR
+315 KTELIAVNNVDIKAR

-356 EINSGKIFFKN
+356 DINSGKIFFKDE
-367 QEIQNYNTQKMKE
+367 EIQDYNTKQLKD
-380 LRQHLQIVFQ
+380 LREHMQIVFQ

-396 NPRHTVKQIIG
+396 NPRHTIKQIIG

-419 EEKEN
+419 EEKDD
-424 LVKKTLNE
+424 LIKKTLNE
-432 VNLDESTLH
+432 VNLDEAVLH

-451 RQRIAIARAIIMNPE
+451 RQRIAIARAIILNPE

-530 TKDVLDNP
+530 TKNVLDNP
-538 INEYTKQLVQSA
+538 VNDYTKQLVQSA

>member
-1 MLLETELEMQLTHM
+1 M
-15 QSQNNQKLLEIKNAE
+15 QSQNNTKLLDLKNAE
-30 IKFSVEGGIVNA
+30 IKFSVEGGVVNA
-42 VNDISFDIIKGETLA
+42 VNDISFDIMKGETLA

-79 NSSVGSNLKVS
+79 NSTVGTKTNIF
-90 FKGSDISNFSQ
+90 FKGVETGKFTD
-101 EQMRQIRGDT
+101 EQMRQIRGDS

-134 EVLQEH
+134 EVLREH
-140 NQISKSEAKKKAL
+140 SNISKIQAQKRAL
-153 ELLKEVQ
+153 ELLNEVQ

-185 AMAIANR
+185 AIAIANK

-216 LKELQKKYG
+216 LKNLQKKYG

-257 NTEEVFTNPQ
+257 YTEEVFSNPK

-283 DPFDETKKDLIIE
+283 DPFDEENKDYIIE

-304 ILKKGNFLSQK
+304 VLKKGNFFNQK
-315 KSELIAVNNVDIKTR
+315 KSELIAVNNVDIKAR

-356 EINSGKIFFKN
+356 EINSGKIIFED

-380 LRQHLQIVFQ
+380 LREHMQIVFQ

-407 EGLEINRKDLSK
+407 EGLEINRKDLSS
-419 EEKEN
+419 EEKDN
-424 LVKKTLNE
+424 LIIKTLQE
-432 VNLDESTLH
+432 VNLDESVLH

-451 RQRIAIARAIIMNPE
+451 RQRIAIARAIILNPE

-550 FEVIGE
+550 FEVVGE

>member
-1 MLLETELEMQLTHM
+1 M
-15 QSQNNQKLLEIKNAE
+15 QSQNNTKLLDLKNAE
-30 IKFSVEGGIVNA
+30 IKFSVEGGVVNA
-42 VNDISFDIIKGETLA
+42 VNDISFDIMKGETLA

-79 NSSVGSNLKVS
+79 NSTVGPKTNIF
-90 FKGSDISNFSQ
+90 FKGVETGKFTD
-101 EQMRQIRGDT
+101 EQMRQIRGDS

-134 EVLQEH
+134 EVLREH
-140 NQISKSEAKKKAL
+140 SNISKFQAQKRAL
-153 ELLKEVQ
+153 ELLNEVQ

-185 AMAIANR
+185 AIAIANK

-216 LKELQKKYG
+216 LKNLQKKYG

-257 NTEEVFTNPQ
+257 ITEEVFSNPK

-283 DPFDETKKDLIIE
+283 DPFDEENKNYIIE

-304 ILKKGNFLSQK
+304 VLKKGNFFNQK
-315 KSELIAVNNVDIKTR
+315 TSELIAVNNVDIKAR

-356 EINSGKIFFKN
+356 EINSGKIIFED

-380 LRQHLQIVFQ
+380 LREHMQIVFQ

-407 EGLEINRKDLSK
+407 EGLEINRKDLSS
-419 EEKEN
+419 EEKDN
-424 LVKKTLNE
+424 LVIKTLEE
-432 VNLDESTLH
+432 VNLDESVLH

-451 RQRIAIARAIIMNPE
+451 RQRIAIARAIILNPE

-550 FEVIGE
+550 FEVVGE

>member
-1 MLLETELEMQLTHM
+1 M

-30 IKFSVEGGIVNA
+30 IKFSVEGGTVNA

-424 LVKKTLNE
+424 LVKKTLSE
-432 VNLDESTLH
+432 VNLDETTLH

>member
-1 MLLETELEMQLTHM
+1 M
-15 QSQNNQKLLEIKNAE
+15 QSQNNQKLLDLKNAE
-30 IKFSVEGGIVNA
+30 VKFSVEGGVVNA
-42 VNDISFDIIKGETLA
+42 VNDISFDIMKGETLA
-57 IVGESGSGKSV
+57 VVGESGSGKSV

-79 NSSVGSNLKVS
+79 NSSIGSN
-90 FKGSDISNFSQ
+90 FKIEFKDVDITNLTQ

-121 SLNPLHKIGSQII
+121 SLNPLHRIGSQLI
-134 EVLQEH
+134 EVLREH
-140 NQISKSEAKKKAL
+140 NKIDKIVAKERAL

-178 QRQRIMI
+178 QRQRVMI

-216 LKELQKKYG
+216 LKDLQKKYG

-257 NTEEVFTNPQ
+257 ITEDVFNNPQ

-283 DPFDETKKDLIIE
+283 DPYDASNKDYIIQ
-296 GQKCTVKF
+296 GQQCTVKF
-304 ILKKGNFLSQK
+304 TLKKGNFFNQK
-315 KSELIAVNNVDIKTR
+315 KTELIAVNNVDIKAR

-356 EINSGKIFFKN
+356 DINSGKIFFKDE
-367 QEIQNYNTQKMKE
+367 EIQDYNTKQLKD
-380 LRQHLQIVFQ
+380 LREHMQIVFQ

-396 NPRHTVKQIIG
+396 NPRHTIKQIIG

-419 EEKEN
+419 KEKDD
-424 LVKKTLNE
+424 LIKKTLNE
-432 VNLDESTLH
+432 VNLDEAVLH

-451 RQRIAIARAIIMNPE
+451 RQRIAIARAIILNPE

-530 TKDVLDNP
+530 TKNVLDNP
-538 INEYTKQLVQSA
+538 VNDYTKQLVQSA

>member
-1 MLLETELEMQLTHM
+1 M
-15 QSQNNQKLLEIKNAE
+15 QSQNNTTLLDLKNAE
-30 IKFSVEGGIVNA
+30 IKFRVEGGVVNA

-79 NSSVGSNLKVS
+79 NASIGSKFNIS
-90 FKGSDISNFSQ
+90 FKGVDISNFTQ
-101 EQMRQIRGDT
+101 DQMRQVRGDR
-111 ITMIFQEPLT
+111 ITMIFQEPLI

-134 EVLQEH
+134 EVIREH
-140 NQISKSEAKKKAL
+140 KKMKKSEAYERAL

-185 AMAIANR
+185 AMAIANK

-216 LKELQKKYG
+216 LKDLQKKYG

-257 NTEEVFTNPQ
+257 NTEEVFSNPQ

-283 DPFDETKKDLIIE
+283 DPFDATKQDYIME

-304 ILKKGNFLSQK
+304 TLKKGNFFNQK

-339 ESGSGKSTLGMS
+339 ESGSGKTTLGMS

-356 EINSGKIFFKN
+356 ELTSGRVSFEGN
-367 QEIQNYNTQKMKE
+367 EIQDYNTQQMKP
-380 LRQHLQIVFQ
+380 LRSQMQIVFQ

-407 EGLEINRKDLSK
+407 EGLDINKSDMNKKDKDVLI
-419 EEKEN
+419 
-424 LVKKTLNE
+424 KKTLNE
-432 VNLDESTLH
+432 VNLEENMLH

-451 RQRIAIARAIIMNPE
+451 RQRIAIARAIIMNPN

-478 LSIQAQIID
+478 LSIQAQIIE
-487 LLRSLRR
+487 LLRTLRR

-510 RSLCHYTLVMKDGK
+510 RSLCHYILVMKDGK

-530 TKDVLDNP
+530 TKQVLDNP
-538 INEYTKQLVQSA
+538 INEYTKELVQSA